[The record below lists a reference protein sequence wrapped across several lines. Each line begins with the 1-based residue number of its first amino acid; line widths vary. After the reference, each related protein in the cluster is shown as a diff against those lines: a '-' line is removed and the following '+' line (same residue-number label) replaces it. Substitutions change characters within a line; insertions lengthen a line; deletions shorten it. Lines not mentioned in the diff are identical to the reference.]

1 MDPEAARDATVIP
14 ERLYRLVGELIAFT
28 VEVDQAWTGSGRP
41 GSDSEQQNRQGEV
54 PRQCSTE

>member
-1 MDPEAARDATVIP
+1 MDSEAARDATVIP

-28 VEVDQAWTGSGRP
+28 VEVDHAWASSGCSTWEP
-41 GSDSEQQNRQGEV
+41 EQQIIQGEV